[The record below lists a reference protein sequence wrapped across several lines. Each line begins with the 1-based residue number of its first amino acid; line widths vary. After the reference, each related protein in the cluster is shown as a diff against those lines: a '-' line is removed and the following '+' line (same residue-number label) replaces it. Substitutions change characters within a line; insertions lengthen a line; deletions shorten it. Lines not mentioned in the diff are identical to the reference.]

1 MTIALMT
8 LRNRSSG
15 YGAVSRVLHWLMAL
29 AIPAMFA
36 LGLWMRSLDYYSPYY
51 QSAPALH
58 KSIGLVL
65 LALLV
70 FRFIWRQFNV
80 EPDSSYLSRFE
91 RFASAVV
98 HFGLY
103 GLLLAL
109 SISGYL
115 ISTAD
120 GRPIE
125 VFGVISVSA
134 TLQLPHQEDIAGLA
148 HEWLA
153 YVVIGLSAV
162 HALAALKH
170 HFINRDRTLG
180 RMWSGS

>member
-1 MTIALMT
+1 MKYRNT
-8 LRNRSSG
+8 LTG
-15 YGAVSRVLHWLMAL
+15 YGAVSRLVHWLMAL

-36 LGLWMRSLDYYSPYY
+36 LGLWMRTLDYYSPYY
-51 QSAPALH
+51 KSAPDLH
-58 KSIGLVL
+58 KSIGLML

-70 FRFIWRQFNV
+70 LRFIWRQLNT
-80 EPDSSYLSRFE
+80 EPDNSHLTPFE
-91 RFASAVV
+91 RLISILV
-98 HFGLY
+98 HLGLY

-109 SISGYL
+109 FVSGYL

-125 VFGVISVSA
+125 IFGLIPVPA
-134 TLQLPHQEDIAGLA
+134 TLQLPQQEDLAGLI

-153 YVVIGLSAV
+153 YAVIGLAAV

-170 HFINRDRTLG
+170 HFIDRDHTLR

>member
-1 MTIALMT
+1 
-8 LRNRSSG
+8 
-15 YGAVSRVLHWLMAL
+15 MAL
-29 AIPAMFA
+29 AIPAMFV

-51 QSAPALH
+51 KSAPDFH

-65 LALLV
+65 LVLLV

-80 EPDSSYLSRFE
+80 EPDSSHLSPFE
-91 RFASAVV
+91 RFASIVV
-98 HFGLY
+98 HLGLY

-109 SISGYL
+109 FVSGYL

-125 VFGVISVSA
+125 IFGVISVPA
-134 TLQLPHQEDIAGLA
+134 TLQLPHQEDIAGEV
-148 HEWLA
+148 HKWLA
-153 YVVIGLSAV
+153 YVVIGLSAA